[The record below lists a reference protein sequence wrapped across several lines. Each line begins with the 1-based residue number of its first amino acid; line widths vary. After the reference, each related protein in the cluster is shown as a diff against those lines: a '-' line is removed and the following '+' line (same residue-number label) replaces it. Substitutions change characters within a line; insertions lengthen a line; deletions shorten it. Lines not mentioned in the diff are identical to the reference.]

1 MRIRVKITDLDE
13 VQWAELHQMVP
24 AGGYDFIEGM
34 TRVCVVFELATQ
46 TERHVEM
53 PLMVFSKVV
62 ARLAHVGHAPTVDA
76 AWHGTQSVGR
86 ALRPDPIQPER
97 TARQKVRDKLL
108 ERGLIGPSNVVEHL

>member
-24 AGGYDFIEGM
+24 AGGYDFIDGM
-34 TRVCVVFELATQ
+34 TRVCAVFELATQ

-53 PLMVFSKVV
+53 PLMVFSKVI
-62 ARLAHVGHAPTVDA
+62 ARLAHIGHAPTVE
-76 AWHGTQSVGR
+76 T
-86 ALRPDPIQPER
+86 PDNVVPIESGAR
-97 TARQKVRDKLL
+97 TARQQIRDKLL

>member
-13 VQWAELHQMVP
+13 VQWGELHRMVP

-34 TRVCVVFELATQ
+34 TRVCAVFELATQ

-62 ARLAHVGHAPTVDA
+62 ARLAHVGHAPTVEEHLDNV
-76 AWHGTQSVGR
+76 TQLHPG
-86 ALRPDPIQPER
+86 R
-97 TARQKVRDKLL
+97 TARQQLRDKLL
-108 ERGLIGPSNVVEHL
+108 ERGLIGPSHVVDHL